1 MLGVNECPLFLW
13 HFWRVSRGVFQPK
26 NFTYLIK
33 VSNAL
38 SHMTTSEPLCPPLE
52 SSIRSVN
59 PA

>member
-1 MLGVNECPLFLW
+1 MSFILVAFLEG
-13 HFWRVSRGVFQPK
+13 FKGCILTEKFYLL
-26 NFTYLIK
+26 YLIK

-38 SHMTTSEPLCPPLE
+38 SHMTTSEPLCPPFE